1 MNERRTLIDTKLKE
15 VNRLV
20 NSGSFVNIVEA
31 SKILEQV
38 MDPAQK
44 LYYHTGLN
52 SDRETL
58 FLCYS
63 YYAYVNETLY
73 NEKHL
78 DKYVNTSLVYYNNAA
93 GLRGEIKKK
102 TELETREMFELY
114 AKIAS
119 LYKVISSNQVNDEV
133 LKQVKPAYKFYKKT
147 KNVEDLIHYLSI
159 LKYVALIDIHNNDNK
174 KALKVY
180 LKCIKVA
187 KKIFEIS
194 KNKET
199 KELLINS
206 YQDTL
211 KLADDLKINLS
222 KMQLDHELNKL
233 MEDRI

>member
-1 MNERRTLIDTKLKE
+1 MNERRALIDTKLKE

-38 MDPAQK
+38 MDSAQK

-78 DKYVNTSLVYYNNAA
+78 DKYLNTSLVYYNNAA

-147 KNVEDLIHYLSI
+147 RNIEDLIHYLSI

-199 KELLINS
+199 KELLINC

-211 KLADDLKINLS
+211 KLANDLKINLS
-222 KMQLDHELNKL
+222 KMQLDYELNKL